1 MLIGISG
8 KSGSGKT
15 TLSNNLKELLP
26 REVVHLD
33 IDKVGHNVLLLDKVK
48 EELIKAFGSNIVNNE
63 NIDRKKLGEIVF
75 NNREEMQKLTDITWN
90 FMQKDI
96 DSFIESNKDK
106 IIILDWLLLPITKY
120 FKMCDLTILLDIP
133 YEIRKK
139 RAMARDNII
148 EEEFDLRESSSIDLN
163 PKDFDYVL
171 KNNNKNEIRKL
182 VKKI

>member
-1 MLIGISG
+1 MNDPKEIIVGISEDE
-8 KSGSGKT
+8 
-15 TLSNNLKELLP
+15 NA
-26 REVVHLD
+26 
-33 IDKVGHNVLLLDKVK
+33 LDKEQK
-48 EELIKAFGSNIVNNE
+48 EQVE
-63 NIDRKKLGEIVF
+63 
-75 NNREEMQKLTDITWN
+75 LTDITWN